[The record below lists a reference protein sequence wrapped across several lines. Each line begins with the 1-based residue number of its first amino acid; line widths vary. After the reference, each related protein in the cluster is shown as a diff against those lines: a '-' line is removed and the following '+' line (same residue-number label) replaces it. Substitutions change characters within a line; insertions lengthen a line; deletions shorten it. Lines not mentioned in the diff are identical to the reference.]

1 MSKRS
6 DIFSS
11 VLFLSVLGAGSLFL
25 NFGERPEISETEKR
39 ELEKLP
45 EFSAEKYLSGEFAEQ
60 LDKYYTDTVP
70 MRDSIVA
77 AAFEAENLRGIP
89 SAPKFYGNVSV
100 VNDEGDEYIDD
111 DTSVTLYSDTSTVYT
126 FPETEASPESS
137 VTSETEAPSS
147 PETETATTSETVT
160 ETFSETSSVTAPPSE
175 TVTSVSP
182 QTSAADEEFNG
193 NINEFLHN
201 GILVNGVKMYG
212 EDAGVMLFG
221 GSKKQGTRYANV
233 INSYK
238 KTLGKDVNVYNMVVP
253 TSAEFYLPKK
263 YAKYSGSEK
272 DAIDHI
278 YSSLDEDVIP
288 VDAYSVLQQHTDE
301 YIYFRTD
308 HHWTGRGAYY
318 AYTAFCDAAG
328 IEYPALSEYTEK
340 EKENFVGSLYG
351 YTGDVTLKNSPDT
364 FYYYLPPAKYSAY
377 ARRPS
382 DLAPIGPTSV
392 FHEYASGSNMYGMF
406 IGGDNMLIK
415 ITSDQ
420 GTGRKLA
427 IFKESYGNALAPY
440 FVNGFDEIYVIDLR
454 YFKKNAV
461 QYLKDTGV
469 TDVLFVNN
477 AFAANTSQF
486 ITYLEG
492 MLTAE

>member
-1 MSKRS
+1 MSKGS

-11 VLFLSVLGAGSLFL
+11 VLFLGVLGAGAFFL

-39 ELEKLP
+39 ELEKFP
-45 EFSAEKYLSGEFAEQ
+45 RFSAEKYLSGEFAEQ

-100 VNDEGDEYIDD
+100 INDNDDEYC
-111 DTSVTLYSDTSTVYT
+111 DTDIEEDAQITDHTENAVSSVT
-126 FPETEASPESS
+126 AESS
-137 VTSETEAPSS
+137 VTSPYTESTLPETSETELFSS
-147 PETETATTSETVT
+147 SEKEAISETTAAESTVTSAVPDTVT
-160 ETFSETSSVTAPPSE
+160 ET
-175 TVTSVSP
+175 
-182 QTSAADEEFNG
+182 DEEEFKG

-221 GSKKQGTRYANV
+221 GSKKQGLRYANV

-238 KTLGKDVNVYNMVVP
+238 KALGRDVNVYNMVVP
-253 TSAEFYLPKK
+253 TSAEFYLPQKFS
-263 YAKYSGSEK
+263 KYSGSEK
-272 DAIDHI
+272 DAIAYI
-278 YSSLDEDVIP
+278 YGNLDESVIS
-288 VDAYSVLQQHTDE
+288 VDAYSVLQQHSDE

-308 HHWTGRGAYY
+308 HHWTDRGAYY

-328 IEYPALSEYTEK
+328 MEYPALDEYTEK
-340 EKENFVGSLYG
+340 VKENFVGSLYG

-377 ARRPS
+377 AWRPS

-406 IGGDNMLIK
+406 IGGDNMLVK
-415 ITSDQ
+415 ITSDS

-461 QYLKDTGV
+461 NYLKDMGV

-477 AFAANTSQF
+477 AFAANTAQF
-486 ITYLEG
+486 VTYLEG
-492 MLTAE
+492 MLIAK